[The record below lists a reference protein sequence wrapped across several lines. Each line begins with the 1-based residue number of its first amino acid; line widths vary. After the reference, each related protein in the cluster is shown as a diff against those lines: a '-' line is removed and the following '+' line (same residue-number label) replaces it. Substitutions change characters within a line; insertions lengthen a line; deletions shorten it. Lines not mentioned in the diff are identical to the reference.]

1 MQEGSV
7 SLFFGSYGLLF
18 LFLWFWFSGLP
29 VFSGFR
35 FACFP
40 GFPACS
46 FFLVSGLPV
55 FPGLPVCPFFLV
67 SGLPVFPG
75 LPVCPFS
82 RVSGLLVFPGF
93 RFARFPGFPACSFS
107 RASGLPAFS
116 GSRFARF
123 PGFPVCSFSRVSG
136 LPVFSGFPVFSRA
149 FWAFFGLLGLFS
161 VLYRGF
167 FRFLFCICKVAVL
180 FCPFGR
186 KYTNPVPE
194 LQVVDYQIQ
203 PFR

>member
-1 MQEGSV
+1 MVLV
-7 SLFFGSYGLLF
+7 SGLPVFPGFRLVR
-18 LFLWFWFSGLP
+18 FLWSSGLP

-35 FACFP
+35 LACFFW
-40 GFPACS
+40 FPA
-46 FFLVSGLPV
+46 
-55 FPGLPVCPFFLV
+55 CPFFLV

-75 LPVCPFS
+75 
-82 RVSGLLVFPGF
+82 
-93 RFARFPGFPACSFS
+93 
-107 RASGLPAFS
+107 
-116 GSRFARF
+116 SRFVRF
-123 PGFPVCSFSRVSG
+123 PGFPVCSFFRVPG
-136 LPVFSGFPVFSRA
+136 LLVFSGFRLARFFWFPVCLFSRS
-149 FWAFFGLLGLFS
+149 FQPFLGLFGLFS

>member
-18 LFLWFWFSGLP
+18 LFLWFRFPACPFSQVSGLPAFSGLP
-29 VFSGFR
+29 ACLLFR
-35 FACFP
+35 
-40 GFPACS
+40 
-46 FFLVSGLPV
+46 V
-55 FPGLPVCPFFLV
+55 
-67 SGLPVFPG
+67 
-75 LPVCPFS
+75 
-82 RVSGLLVFPGF
+82 F
-93 RFARFPGFPACSFS
+93 RFARFPGFPACLFS
-107 RASGLPAFS
+107 LVSGLPAFS
-116 GSRFARF
+116 GLPACLFFLVSGLPVFSGLPACLLFRVFRFARF
-123 PGFPVCSFSRVSG
+123 PGFPACLFSLVSG
-136 LPVFSGFPVFSRA
+136 LPVFSGFRLARFL
-149 FWAFFGLLGLFS
+149 GLFGLFS

-194 LQVVDYQIQ
+194 SQVVDYQIQ

>member
-18 LFLWFWFSGLP
+18 YFYGS
-29 VFSGFR
+29 
-35 FACFP
+35 
-40 GFPACS
+40 GFPACPFS
-46 FFLVSGLPV
+46 RVSGLPV
-55 FPGLPVCPFFLV
+55 FPGFRFARFPGLLAFSGFPVCPFFLV
-67 SGLPVFPG
+67 SGLPVF
-75 LPVCPFS
+75 S
-82 RVSGLLVFPGF
+82 GF
-93 RFARFPGFPACSFS
+93 RFARFLWFPACLLF
-107 RASGLPAFS
+107 
-116 GSRFARF
+116 
-123 PGFPVCSFSRVSG
+123 RVFR
-136 LPVFSGFPVFSRA
+136 LPVFSGFRLACFFGFSGLFSVFSVFSRS
-149 FWAFFGLLGLFS
+149 FQPFFGLLGLFS

-194 LQVVDYQIQ
+194 LQVVDYQIR